1 MLNGKRLKN
10 GNLTIEVFRLLLYCI
25 LGKSLITILFLSE
38 KTFVDKV
45 YSSQTINSFLFSIFV
60 IIIINH
66 NTENYYF

>member
-1 MLNGKRLKN
+1 MLNGKRRKN

-45 YSSQTINSFLFSIFV
+45 YSSQTINSFPVFNFCDY
-60 IIIINH
+60 NH
-66 NTENYYF
+66 KS